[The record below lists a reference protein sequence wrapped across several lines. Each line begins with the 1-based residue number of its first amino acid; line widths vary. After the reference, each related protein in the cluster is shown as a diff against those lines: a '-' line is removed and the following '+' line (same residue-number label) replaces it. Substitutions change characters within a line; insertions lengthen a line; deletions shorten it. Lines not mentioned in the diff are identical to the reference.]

1 MRKKKYWIYDYETI
15 INTFVAVFE
24 NLHSDERHIFIIS
37 PYQND
42 LSLLLAFYKENIQY
56 QDWHLGFNNLA
67 FDSQITE
74 FIIDNHK
81 ELSEHPN
88 KKITKEIYNYAQDI
102 INRSDRKEF
111 LDYPEFKLRIKNV
124 DIYKLNYWD
133 SVVKRSSL
141 KYIQYTMDW
150 YNVEEIPHEHYKPI
164 EDIETLNMVVEYC
177 INDVKSTKAI
187 YNYKNKKDEK
197 IMISQINLRAHL
209 SSKFNVNLYSAAEP
223 KISREIFLHFL
234 SKKLGIDKKEL
245 REKRTYRDI
254 INIKDLILPYID
266 FKNELLLEVKK
277 WFEDLTIDVSILTDN
292 EDKQSNKGPK
302 KSIDFF
308 GTKIDYSL
316 GGIHGVIKKGIYR
329 TGNGKTIKTC
339 DVKSYYPNL
348 AIKNKWHP
356 AHLPA
361 KEFCEQYEWFYYE
374 RLKYP
379 KTDPLNYLYKIVLNS
394 SYGLSKNRYS
404 FLYDPIMPTQIC
416 ISGQLLLSMFAD
428 MVMDKIPTAQPL
440 MFNTDG
446 CEFLIPNEYLKV
458 YDNLIKEW
466 EILTGLEL
474 EVENYSTM
482 YISDVNNYIS
492 VYTNGKTKCKGRF
505 EFEDLP
511 LHKNKSNLI
520 IPKAIYNYFLNGI
533 KPEKYLEDNKNI
545 YDYCSGVKAK
555 GDWRFWKLSTEHGQ
569 YKEEKLN
576 KIVRYYISNSGC
588 KIVKRNPDGREIQTE
603 SGEWM
608 QTIFNKYEKK
618 EWEDYNI
625 NINYYLTKIYEEIEN
640 IQGPREDKPV
650 QLTFNF

>member
-1 MRKKKYWIYDYETI
+1 MRKKKQWVYDYETI
-15 INTFVAVFE
+15 VNTFIGVFE

-42 LSLLLAFYKENIQY
+42 LPLLLAFYKENIQY

-81 ELSEHPN
+81 ELSEHSN

-150 YNVEEIPHEHYKPI
+150 ENIEEMPHEYYKPI
-164 EDIETLNMVVEYC
+164 EDIETLNTVVEYC
-177 INDVKSTKAI
+177 INDVRSTKAI
-187 YNYKNKKDEK
+187 YNYKNKKGEK
-197 IMISQINLRAHL
+197 IMISQINLRAQL

-234 SKKLGIDKKEL
+234 AEKLGVDKKEL

-266 FKNELLLEVKK
+266 FKNELLTEVKN
-277 WFEDLTIDVSILTDN
+277 WFSELIVDTSVLTDN

-302 KSIDFF
+302 KSINFF
-308 GTKIDYSL
+308 GAKIDYSL
-316 GGIHGVIKKGIYR
+316 GGVHGVTKKGIYR
-329 TGNGKTIKTC
+329 TENGKTIKTC
-339 DVKSYYPNL
+339 DVRSYYPNM

-361 KEFCEQYEWFYYE
+361 KDFCEQYEWFYDE
-374 RLKYP
+374 RSKYS
-379 KTDPLNYLYKIVLNS
+379 KTDPLNYLYKLVLNS

-404 FLYDPIMPTQIC
+404 FLYDPVMATQIC
-416 ISGQLLLSMFAD
+416 ITGQLLLSMFAD

-446 CEFLIPNEYLKV
+446 CEFLIPDEYLNV
-458 YDNLIKEW
+458 YDNLIKKW
-466 EILTGLEL
+466 LE
-474 EVENYSTM
+474 
-482 YISDVNNYIS
+482 
-492 VYTNGKTKCKGRF
+492 
-505 EFEDLP
+505 
-511 LHKNKSNLI
+511 
-520 IPKAIYNYFLNGI
+520 
-533 KPEKYLEDNKNI
+533 
-545 YDYCSGVKAK
+545 
-555 GDWRFWKLSTEHGQ
+555 
-569 YKEEKLN
+569 
-576 KIVRYYISNSGC
+576 
-588 KIVKRNPDGREIQTE
+588 
-603 SGEWM
+603 
-608 QTIFNKYEKK
+608 
-618 EWEDYNI
+618 
-625 NINYYLTKIYEEIEN
+625 
-640 IQGPREDKPV
+640 
-650 QLTFNF
+650 